1 MATKEVPSN
10 PTREGEHFCL
20 RPGQE
25 LVFAP
30 AGPEESTAESPPL
43 RADRRRTIVRV
54 RPDTATRY
62 GRIYKLLTAA
72 ERMPNAVGEDLGGL
86 MWALLYGSIRA
97 AKRAERVL
105 QEARHLVAN

>member
-1 MATKEVPSN
+1 MPSN
-10 PTREGEHFCL
+10 PRREGQRFCL

-25 LVFAP
+25 LVFVP
-30 AGPEESTAESPPL
+30 SGPEESTAESPPL
-43 RADRRRTIVRV
+43 RADRRRTIVRI

-86 MWALLYGSIRA
+86 MWALVYGSIRA

-105 QEARHLVAN
+105 QAACCLVAN

>member
-1 MATKEVPSN
+1 MFV
-10 PTREGEHFCL
+10 
-20 RPGQE
+20 
-25 LVFAP
+25 P

-54 RPDTATRY
+54 WLDTAARY
-62 GRIYKLLTAA
+62 GDFYKLFTAA

-105 QEARHLVAN
+105 QAACCLVAN